1 MTRESLYYDDVA
13 AGNVYTFGPYHVTRE
28 EMLAFN
34 QRWDPLPM
42 HVDATEAQARGYRD
56 MTASGQYTL
65 CVKQALLNEAP
76 WHDAVIG
83 ALAHDDVK
91 FPLAVY
97 PDDQL
102 SLTIECLE
110 TRPSRSNSERGI
122 IKFAFR
128 LFNQDEDTVLSYV
141 HTSLFARRGTAS

>member
-1 MTRESLYYDDVA
+1 MTRASLYFDDVA
-13 AGNVYTFGPYHVTRE
+13 AGDVFSYGPYLVTRE

-34 QRWDPLPM
+34 RRWDPLPM
-42 HVDATEAQARGYRD
+42 HVDAAEAQTRGYRD

-83 ALAHDDVK
+83 ALAHDDMK
-91 FPLAVY
+91 FPRPVY
-97 PDDQL
+97 PDDKL

-110 TRPSRSNSERGI
+110 TRPSRSKPNRGI
-122 IKFAFR
+122 IKFDFR
-128 LFNQDEDTVLSYV
+128 LFNQDDATVLSYT
-141 HTSLFARRGTAS
+141 HTSMFSRREPAA

>member
-1 MTRESLYYDDVA
+1 MTRESLYFEDLA
-13 AGNVYTFGPYHVTRE
+13 AGNVYTFGPYRITRD
-28 EMLAFN
+28 EMLEFN

-42 HVDATEAQARGYRD
+42 HVDAAEARARGYRD

-76 WHDAVIG
+76 WHAAVIG
-83 ALAHDDVK
+83 ALAHDDMI
-91 FPLAVY
+91 FPRPVY

-110 TRPSRSNSERGI
+110 TRPSRSNPARGI
-122 IKFAFR
+122 IKFGFR
-128 LFNQDEDTVLSYV
+128 LFNQDDDTVLSYI
-141 HTSLFARRGTAS
+141 HMSMFARRGTVS